1 MRFYNFL
8 QRNRLGN
15 RGESYHQRFFTDPA
29 FTVLMAGF
37 VVFSFSVYTVAYNF
51 GYDNSG
57 TVNNTVELVGTSKVL
72 GDAVEIDKER
82 AFLDPDIYE
91 YSMRVLLQKYLEARL
106 KVIDNYNDGGVDEFI
121 NIAEQI
127 QKSLLDMRVREY
139 YRDVHLRIVTLIQ
152 KEIEYYKNIE
162 QENSDVDKYSQEWE
176 EILNQYKW
184 LN

>member
-1 MRFYNFL
+1 MKFYNFL
-8 QRNRLGN
+8 RKNRLGVK
-15 RGESYHQRFFTDPA
+15 GETYHQRFFTDPA
-29 FTVLMAGF
+29 FTVLIAGF

-51 GYDNSG
+51 GYTSLDS
-57 TVNNTVELVGTSKVL
+57 TKYAVELADNRKVL

-82 AFLDPDIYE
+82 AFLDPDVYE
-91 YSMRVLLQKYLEARL
+91 YSLKVLLQNYLEARL
-106 KVIDNYNDGGVDEFI
+106 KIIDNYDDGGLDEFI

-152 KEIEYYKNIE
+152 KEIEYYKDTE
-162 QENSDVDKYSQEWE
+162 QEKDEVDKYSQEWE